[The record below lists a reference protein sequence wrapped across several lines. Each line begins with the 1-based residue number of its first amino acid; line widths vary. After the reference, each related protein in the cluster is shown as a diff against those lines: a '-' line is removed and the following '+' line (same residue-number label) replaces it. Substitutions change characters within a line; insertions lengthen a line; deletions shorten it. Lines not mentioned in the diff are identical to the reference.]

1 LSYKDFIMHVT
12 SEPAILYFGTPVVV
26 ISTVNED
33 GSFNLAPMSSAFWLG
48 WRCILGLGA
57 TSQTAENL
65 QRERECV
72 LNLASINE
80 VDLVDR
86 LALTTGRNPVPEVKL
101 GRGYRHVKDKFGI
114 AQATPL
120 ASETVGAARIAQC
133 PVHMEAVVEAVHG
146 IADGDT
152 VLQGKIKIFEV
163 RIKRVHVEQS
173 LLMAG
178 EPNRV
183 DPDKWNPLI
192 MSFQH
197 FYGLAEGKLQPS
209 RLAQIPEAK
218 YRSIDIDR
226 ANQELDLQ
234 SEQGQIAA

>member
-1 LSYKDFIMHVT
+1 MHVT

-72 LNLASINE
+72 LNLASVNE

-86 LALTTGRNPVPEVKL
+86 LALTTGRNPVPEAKV

-114 AQATPL
+114 ALATPL
-120 ASETVGAARIAQC
+120 ASETVAAPRVAQC
-133 PVHMEAVVEAVHG
+133 PVHMEATVEAVHG
-146 IADGDT
+146 IADGDS

-163 RIKRVHVEQS
+163 RIKRVHLEQS
-173 LLMAG
+173 ILMPG

-192 MSFQH
+192 MSFQE
-197 FYGLAEGKLQPS
+197 FYGLAAGKVQPS

-218 YRSIDIDR
+218 YRSIDVDR
-226 ANQELDLQ
+226 ARQELDLQ
-234 SEQGQIAA
+234 SVQSQIAA